1 MRKENLVKINLF
13 KTAFYS
19 SFLGIEYLAI
29 TPQHIKIVESFWDKQ
44 NHFIAFCTLY
54 VLLSLAY
61 KHLSTRLKVVLLA
74 YKHLSTRLKVVLLLL
89 VGFQIEITQ
98 YFIPNRF
105 FSLMDIVADCIGI
118 VIGIGIYRVISKIKT
133 PL

>member
-1 MRKENLVKINLF
+1 VITNLF
-13 KTAFYS
+13 KTAFYTA
-19 SFLGIEYLAI
+19 FLGIEYLAI

-44 NHFIAFCTLY
+44 NHFIAFFTLY

-61 KHLSTRLKVVLLA
+61 THLSTRLKVILL
-74 YKHLSTRLKVVLLLL
+74 VV

-118 VIGIGIYRVISKIKT
+118 VIGIGIYKLITKIKT

>member
-61 KHLSTRLKVVLLA
+61 KHLSTRLKVVLL
-74 YKHLSTRLKVVLLLL
+74 VL

>member
-1 MRKENLVKINLF
+1 MAQCFICIHIDRVDFLMKINLF

-61 KHLSTRLKVVLLA
+61 KHLSTRLKVVLL
-74 YKHLSTRLKVVLLLL
+74 VL

>member
-1 MRKENLVKINLF
+1 MSLDLF
-13 KTAFYS
+13 KTAYYS
-19 SFLGIEYLAI
+19 SFLAIEYLAL
-29 TPQHIKIVESFWDKQ
+29 TPQHIKIVASFWDKQ
-44 NHFIAFCTLY
+44 NHFIAFFTLY

-61 KHLSTRLKVVLLA
+61 KHLSTRLKVI
-74 YKHLSTRLKVVLLLL
+74 LLLL

-118 VIGIGIYRVISKIKT
+118 VIGIGIYKLITKIKT

>member
-1 MRKENLVKINLF
+1 LNRAKV
-13 KTAFYS
+13 
-19 SFLGIEYLAI
+19 SFFASFGAIEYLAL
-29 TPQHIKIVESFWDKQ
+29 TPQHIEIIESFWDKQ

-61 KHLSTRLKVVLLA
+61 NHFSTHLKAL
-74 YKHLSTRLKVVLLLL
+74 LLLL

-98 YFIPNRF
+98 YFIPSRC
-105 FSLMDIVADCIGI
+105 FSLMDIVADSIGI
-118 VIGIGIYRVISKIKT
+118 LIGIGIYNVIIKIKT

>member
-1 MRKENLVKINLF
+1 MKDILQ
-13 KTAFYS
+13 KTVFYIAFG
-19 SFLGIEYLAI
+19 GIEYLAL
-29 TPQHIKIVESFWDKQ
+29 TSRHIEIVESFWDKQ

-61 KHLSTRLKVVLLA
+61 SRFSTRVKA
-74 YKHLSTRLKVVLLLL
+74 ILLLL

-98 YFIPNRF
+98 YFIPVRS
-105 FSLMDIVADCIGI
+105 FSLMDVVADSVGI
-118 VIGIGIYRVISKIKT
+118 AIGIGIYRLILKIKK

>member
-1 MRKENLVKINLF
+1 MKNAFL
-13 KTAFYS
+13 KTAFYTA
-19 SFLGIEYLAI
+19 FGAIEYLAL
-29 TPQHIKIVESFWDKQ
+29 TSRHIEIVESFWDKQ

-61 KHLSTRLKVVLLA
+61 TRFSTRLKIL
-74 YKHLSTRLKVVLLLL
+74 LLLL

-98 YFIPNRF
+98 YFIPNRY
-105 FSLMDIVADCIGI
+105 FSLMDIVADSVGI
-118 VIGIGIYRVISKIKT
+118 VIGIGIYKVITKIKT